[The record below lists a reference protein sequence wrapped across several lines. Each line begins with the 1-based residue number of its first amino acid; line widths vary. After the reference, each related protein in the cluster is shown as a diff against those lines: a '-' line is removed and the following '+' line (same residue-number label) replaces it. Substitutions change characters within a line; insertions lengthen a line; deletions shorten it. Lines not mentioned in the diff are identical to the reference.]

1 MPPKPS
7 EKRTRVSSSEEE
19 ISAHVLVDDAI
30 LKDIQKKLEKL
41 DMLDKINNQ
50 LSTIKH
56 DITNIKSN
64 VTELEKGL
72 NAVNDDVAEMKE
84 SMKRKADL
92 KQLEDLEREVEDLR
106 NRSRRNN
113 LVFYNIPEKS
123 TGDICVAFMQGFIAS
138 HMGLETLSG
147 YVEIERAHQTPT
159 QSNKNRKSSRPIH
172 VAFLKYSDKTKIL
185 ANAAVRLKDNPFP
198 GNLIGIA
205 ANFAK
210 DTQEHR
216 KALIPFKKHLQK
228 KLEKQECRVFIAY
241 PSRLK
246 YSDSKGKVITVRNE
260 ELKKMES
267 EMEK

>member
-30 LKDIQKKLEKL
+30 LKGTQKKLEKL

-50 LSTIKH
+50 LSTR
-56 DITNIKSN
+56 KSN

-92 KQLEDLEREVEDLR
+92 KQLEDPEREVEDLR

-123 TGDICVAFMQGFIAS
+123 EGDNCVAFIQGFIAS
-138 HMGLETLSG
+138 HMGEDSG
-147 YVEIERAHQTPT
+147 
-159 QSNKNRKSSRPIH
+159 KCC
-172 VAFLKYSDKTKIL
+172 
-185 ANAAVRLKDNPFP
+185 
-198 GNLIGIA
+198 G
-205 ANFAK
+205 
-210 DTQEHR
+210 
-216 KALIPFKKHLQK
+216 
-228 KLEKQECRVFIAY
+228 
-241 PSRLK
+241 
-246 YSDSKGKVITVRNE
+246 
-260 ELKKMES
+260 
-267 EMEK
+267 

>member
-72 NAVNDDVAEMKE
+72 TAVSDDVAEMKE

-123 TGDICVAFMQGFIAS
+123 EGDNCVAFIQGFIAS
-138 HMGLETLSG
+138 HMGLETLCG
-147 YVEIERAHQTPT
+147 YVEIERAHRTPT
-159 QSNKNRKSSRPIH
+159 QLNKNRKSPRPIH
-172 VAFLKYSDKTKIL
+172 VAFLKYTDKTKIL
-185 ANAAVRLKDNPFP
+185 ANAAVRLKDNPFH
-198 GNLIGIA
+198 GNLIGIGA
-205 ANFAK
+205 DLAK
-210 DTQEHR
+210 DTQERR

-228 KLEKQECRVFIAY
+228 KLPGHAKVFGLERQSYNCKKRRAEEN
-241 PSRLK
+241 
-246 YSDSKGKVITVRNE
+246 GKRNG
-260 ELKKMES
+260 KACY
-267 EMEK
+267 

>member
-84 SMKRKADL
+84 SMKRKVWKYEAE
-92 KQLEDLEREVEDLR
+92 KYVESTSKL
-106 NRSRRNN
+106 SVLIVLRRN
-113 LVFYNIPEKS
+113 
-123 TGDICVAFMQGFIAS
+123 
-138 HMGLETLSG
+138 
-147 YVEIERAHQTPT
+147 
-159 QSNKNRKSSRPIH
+159 
-172 VAFLKYSDKTKIL
+172 
-185 ANAAVRLKDNPFP
+185 
-198 GNLIGIA
+198 
-205 ANFAK
+205 
-210 DTQEHR
+210 
-216 KALIPFKKHLQK
+216 
-228 KLEKQECRVFIAY
+228 
-241 PSRLK
+241 
-246 YSDSKGKVITVRNE
+246 
-260 ELKKMES
+260 
-267 EMEK
+267 

>member
-19 ISAHVLVDDAI
+19 ISFHVLVDNSI

-92 KQLEDLEREVEDLR
+92 EQLEDLEREVEDLR
-106 NRSRRNN
+106 IRSRRSN
-113 LVFYNIPEKS
+113 LVSCNIVEKS
-123 TGDICVAFMQGFIAS
+123 EVDNSVAFIQGFIAS
-138 HMGLETLSG
+138 HMGLETLWG
-147 YVEIERAHQTPT
+147 YVEIERAHRTPT
-159 QSNKNRKSSRPIH
+159 QLNKNRKSPRPIH
-172 VAFLKYSDKTKIL
+172 VAFLKYTDKTKIL
-185 ANAAVRLKDNPFP
+185 ANAAARLK
-198 GNLIGIA
+198 
-205 ANFAK
+205 
-210 DTQEHR
+210 R
-216 KALIPFKKHLQK
+216 
-228 KLEKQECRVFIAY
+228 
-241 PSRLK
+241 
-246 YSDSKGKVITVRNE
+246 
-260 ELKKMES
+260 
-267 EMEK
+267 

>member
-64 VTELEKGL
+64 VTEFEKGL

-113 LVFYNIPEKS
+113 LVFYNIPEK
-123 TGDICVAFMQGFIAS
+123 
-138 HMGLETLSG
+138 
-147 YVEIERAHQTPT
+147 YVEIERAHRTPT
-159 QSNKNRKSSRPIH
+159 QLNKNRKSPRPIH
-172 VAFLKYSDKTKIL
+172 D
-185 ANAAVRLKDNPFP
+185 
-198 GNLIGIA
+198 
-205 ANFAK
+205 
-210 DTQEHR
+210 
-216 KALIPFKKHLQK
+216 
-228 KLEKQECRVFIAY
+228 
-241 PSRLK
+241 
-246 YSDSKGKVITVRNE
+246 
-260 ELKKMES
+260 
-267 EMEK
+267 

>member
-50 LSTIKH
+50 LSTIKQ
-56 DITNIKSN
+56 DITNTKSN

-84 SMKRKADL
+84 SVKWKAADL

-113 LVFYNIPEKS
+113 VVFYNIPEKS
-123 TGDICVAFMQGFIAS
+123 EGNNCVSFIQGFIAS
-138 HMGLETLSG
+138 HMGLETLCGFS
-147 YVEIERAHQTPT
+147 
-159 QSNKNRKSSRPIH
+159 
-172 VAFLKYSDKTKIL
+172 
-185 ANAAVRLKDNPFP
+185 
-198 GNLIGIA
+198 
-205 ANFAK
+205 
-210 DTQEHR
+210 
-216 KALIPFKKHLQK
+216 
-228 KLEKQECRVFIAY
+228 
-241 PSRLK
+241 
-246 YSDSKGKVITVRNE
+246 
-260 ELKKMES
+260 
-267 EMEK
+267 

>member
-41 DMLDKINNQ
+41 DMLDKTNNQ
-50 LSTIKH
+50 LSTINKH

-92 KQLEDLEREVEDLR
+92 MQLEDLEREVEDLR

-113 LVFYNIPEKS
+113 LVFI
-123 TGDICVAFMQGFIAS
+123 TF
-138 HMGLETLSG
+138 
-147 YVEIERAHQTPT
+147 
-159 QSNKNRKSSRPIH
+159 RKS
-172 VAFLKYSDKTKIL
+172 
-185 ANAAVRLKDNPFP
+185 
-198 GNLIGIA
+198 
-205 ANFAK
+205 
-210 DTQEHR
+210 Q
-216 KALIPFKKHLQK
+216 KAIIVWLSYK
-228 KLEKQECRVFIAY
+228 A
-241 PSRLK
+241 S
-246 YSDSKGKVITVRNE
+246 
-260 ELKKMES
+260 
-267 EMEK
+267 